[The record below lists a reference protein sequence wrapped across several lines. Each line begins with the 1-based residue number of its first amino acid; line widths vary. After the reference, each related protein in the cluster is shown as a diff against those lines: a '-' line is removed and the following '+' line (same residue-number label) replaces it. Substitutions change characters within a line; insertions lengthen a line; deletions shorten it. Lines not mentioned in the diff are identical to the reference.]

1 MEGMGEGKLVFP
13 LLKSVKTSERPLGQ
27 SVSINFVADCRVAY
41 FWVANNYD
49 RIHQE
54 IK

>member
-27 SVSINFVADCRVAY
+27 SVSTNFVADCRGGL
-41 FWVANNYD
+41 FPGEGANN
-49 RIHQE
+49 
-54 IK
+54 